1 MMKGKLQEIAFGHAP
16 SPAWSDE
23 DLVAE
28 CLSGNQEAWTALVS
42 KYKNLVYSVPMKYRM
57 SPDDAAD
64 VFQSVWTELYNE
76 LSKLRRAGAVRS
88 WLVTVASNQCYR
100 WKKNQRKWSEPADP
114 EFDIETLAGDSGAAA
129 LQESIEREQVV
140 REAIQRLPDRC
151 QTMVRLLFYSD
162 PPPSYSEV
170 AQRLGLAEGSIGF
183 IRGRCLQKLR
193 RNLEDRGV

>member
-1 MMKGKLQEIAFGHAP
+1 MKTKLHEIALGHSP

-28 CLSGNQEAWTALVS
+28 CLSGNQQAWTALVS

-57 SPDDAAD
+57 SAEDAAD
-64 VFQSVWTELYNE
+64 VFQSVWSELYNE
-76 LSKLRRAGAVRS
+76 LAKLRRPGAVRS

-100 WKKNQRKWSEPADP
+100 WKKNQRKWGELADP
-114 EFDIETLAGDSGAAA
+114 EFDIETLAGDSGTQA
-129 LQESIEREQVV
+129 LHEGIEREQVM
-140 REAIQRLPDRC
+140 REAIQSLPERC

-162 PPPSYSEV
+162 PPLPYREV

-193 RNLEDRGV
+193 RNLEDRGF

>member
-1 MMKGKLQEIAFGHAP
+1 MKTKLQEIAFGQSP
-16 SPAWSDE
+16 SPSWSDE

-28 CLSGNQEAWTALVS
+28 CLSGNQQAWTALVS
-42 KYKNLVYSVPMKYRM
+42 KYKNLVYSVPVKYRM
-57 SPDDAAD
+57 NAEDAAD

-76 LSKLRRAGAVRS
+76 LARLRRPGAVRS

-100 WKKNQRKWSEPADP
+100 WKKNQRKWGEPADP
-114 EFDIETLAGDSGAAA
+114 EFDIETLAGDSGGQA
-129 LQESIEREQVV
+129 LHDAIEREQVV
-140 REAIQRLPDRC
+140 REAIQTLPERC

-162 PPPSYSEV
+162 PPLPYSEV

>member
-1 MMKGKLQEIAFGHAP
+1 MKIKLHEIALGHSP

-28 CLSGNQEAWTALVS
+28 CLSGNQQAWTALVS

-57 SPDDAAD
+57 SAEDAAD
-64 VFQSVWTELYNE
+64 VFQSVWSELYNE
-76 LSKLRRAGAVRS
+76 LAKLRRPGAVRS

-100 WKKNQRKWSEPADP
+100 WKKNQRKWGELADP
-114 EFDIETLAGDSGAAA
+114 EFDIETLAGDSGTQA
-129 LQESIEREQVV
+129 LHEGIEREQVM
-140 REAIQRLPDRC
+140 REAIQSLPERC

-162 PPPSYSEV
+162 PPLPYREV

-193 RNLEDRGV
+193 RNLEDRGF

>member
-1 MMKGKLQEIAFGHAP
+1 MKTKLQEIALGNSP

-28 CLSGNQEAWTALVS
+28 CLSGNQQAWTALVS

-57 SPDDAAD
+57 SAEDAAD
-64 VFQSVWTELYNE
+64 VFQSVWSELYNE
-76 LSKLRRAGAVRS
+76 LARLRRPGAVRS

-100 WKKNQRKWSEPADP
+100 WKRNQRKWGEPADP
-114 EFDIETLAGDSGAAA
+114 EFDIETLADDSGTQA
-129 LQESIEREQVV
+129 LHEAIEREQVV
-140 REAIQRLPDRC
+140 REAIQSLPERC

-162 PPPSYSEV
+162 PPMPYSEV

>member
-1 MMKGKLQEIAFGHAP
+1 MKTKLHEIALGHSP

-28 CLSGNQEAWTALVS
+28 CLSGNQQAWTALVS

-57 SPDDAAD
+57 SAEDAAD
-64 VFQSVWTELYNE
+64 VFQSVWSELYNE
-76 LSKLRRAGAVRS
+76 LAKLRRPGAVRS

-100 WKKNQRKWSEPADP
+100 WKKNQRKWGELADP
-114 EFDIETLAGDSGAAA
+114 EFDIETLAGDSGTQA
-129 LQESIEREQVV
+129 LHEGIEREQVM
-140 REAIQRLPDRC
+140 REAIQSLPERC

-162 PPPSYSEV
+162 PPLPYREV

-193 RNLEDRGV
+193 RN